1 MRTIA
6 KLNQTTIKQ
15 SPITMKR
22 NCNHMKKTLLLTLAL
37 GLAGATSLVAGN
49 VDVYITGST
58 AFRANVYTACQ
69 KLFNPPQSG
78 TASTYFGNTAHGGA
92 DTGQTSKTAVWAM
105 TGTPAAGLTALSG
118 STLTIHGNFTGSIQ
132 GLQTAEQGTL
142 LVWANADGTP
152 GAGNICATYSTNA
165 PTIGMSDSSG
175 TASPYPATGNFL
187 EENVCVQPFVM
198 CKSAAT
204 TGAITN
210 INNITW
216 EQIEFG
222 IPNGRIPLSA
232 WTSKAAD
239 TNTFV
244 YLMERTKDSGTRR
257 VFTQGAYYPY
267 NGTVG
272 IYLYDYT
279 NKFFYTPTTLATTT
293 KAASPNGVAG
303 PAGFGNANLNWGYGY
318 VGGGDIATSLG
329 DANAANQAIAC
340 LSIGDSKGINSST
353 NWATVIAYNGIWP
366 TAAGSGIFNN
376 TGTNDYSPITLGY
389 YPIWGFEVL
398 VHAEVPNG
406 TSPGTVITGQNLNY
420 LQLGDNQTPGSFMGV
435 FNAQSGDNGGVVTA
449 GSIENE
455 IILSQ
460 PGGATAIPL
469 AAMAN
474 QRPNVGGTIYP
485 PFN

>member
-1 MRTIA
+1 MKTIA

-69 KLFNPPQSG
+69 KLFTTG
-78 TASTYFGNTAHGGA
+78 TGTPVYYGDTAHGGA
-92 DTGQTSKTAVWAM
+92 STGQTAKTAVWAM
-105 TGTPAAGLTALSG
+105 TGTPITQLANLQG

-132 GLQTAEQGTL
+132 GLQTTEQGTR

-152 GAGNICATYSTNA
+152 GAGNNCATYSTNA

-175 TASPYPATGNFL
+175 TASPFPATGNFL

-204 TGAITN
+204 AGAIAN
-210 INNITW
+210 INNVTW
-216 EQIEFG
+216 EQLEYG
-222 IPNGRIPLSA
+222 IPAGRIPLSA
-232 WTSKAAD
+232 WTSKVAD

-257 VFTQGAYYPY
+257 VFTQGAYYTY
-267 NGTVG
+267 NQPVG
-272 IYLYDYT
+272 IYIYDYT
-279 NKFFYTPTTLATTT
+279 NNFFYTPTTLAATT
-293 KAASPNGVAG
+293 KAASPNGVVG

-329 DANAANQAIAC
+329 NPSVANQAIAC
-340 LSIGDSKGINSST
+340 LSIGDAKGVISST
-353 NWATVIAYNGIWP
+353 NWATVISYNGIWP
-366 TAAGSGIFNN
+366 TAAGPGIINN

-398 VHAEVPNG
+398 VHPENTSVP
-406 TSPGTVITGQNLNY
+406 SSTVISGQNMTY
-420 LQLGDNQTPGSFMGV
+420 GQLGDNQTPGSFMGV
-435 FNAQSGDNGGVVTA
+435 FNAQSFDNGGVVTT

-460 PGGATAIPL
+460 PGGASAIPL